1 MRHEYIPLIK
11 KISAV
16 SALLFCCALFTG
28 CRHKDDGYGS
38 GADSESSAAE
48 AAGQAAEGEASE
60 AEGETAAAS
69 GGQVL
74 KVVQPYDPGTFEP
87 GNNDEQS
94 YNRIMVQIYDTLT
107 RFDEN
112 GELQPWLAESWEM
125 VDETHWQFNLRQGV
139 KFSDGSDF
147 TANDVFFTLQHAK
160 EGNLPNAHYN
170 MINID
175 ECSVVD
181 DYTIIIG
188 LDYPCVTLP
197 NHMANGQCVIGS
209 KAAYE
214 EFGGDYLNGAAVGT
228 GAYKLVEYTQGD
240 MIKLTANEY
249 YWNAEE
255 GKPFVKDIE
264 MRVIPSTDA
273 ASTEAKTG
281 TYDIVIGTNGKEYD
295 NIDNLPRVHMEKGS
309 TAKTT
314 YLIFNLNADVV
325 NDINVRRAIA
335 AAIDVDATVK
345 LAYGKIGR
353 PAEAFI
359 TPGILGSNAETYKKY
374 FGEGGDAEA
383 AKALLTEAGYP
394 DGVELEITVASQDT
408 QHCDMAEAIQV
419 QLEDAGISLSI
430 NRMEYVPLHA
440 YLAAGSHQMCIYGFT
455 SNTMEADGFLNQ
467 LQPGADANS
476 RVGYDNQEFFDL
488 YQEGCS
494 TEDREARGQIWEQCL
509 EMLMKDYVAVPLN
522 HQQMFV
528 AVNDRIEGFWIPQ
541 DYEELFYEDFSIKAP
556 PQ

>member
-1 MRHEYIPLIK
+1 MRKTL
-11 KISAV
+11 AM
-16 SALLFCCALFTG
+16 LLAASMVFGLAAC
-28 CRHKDDGYGS
+28 GS
-38 GADSESSAAE
+38 SDTTTEEGAATE
-48 AAGQAAEGEASE
+48 AAGEAAEGEEASE
-60 AEGETAAAS
+60 AEGGSAAAS
-69 GGQVL
+69 GDQVL

-147 TANDVFFTLQHAK
+147 TANDVLFTLQHAK

-281 TYDIVIGTNGKEYD
+281 TYDIVIGTNGREYE
-295 NIDNLPRVHMEKGS
+295 NIDSTPGMSMVMS
-309 TAKTT
+309 PTAKTV
-314 YLIFNLNADVV
+314 YLLLNTKQAPMDNVQV
-325 NDINVRRAIA
+325 REAFARAINVQ
-335 AAIDVDATVK
+335 ATVQ
-345 LAYGKIGR
+345 LAYGSTGS
-353 PAEAFI
+353 PATAFI
-359 TPGILGSNAETYKKY
+359 TPGILGSNAETYKTY

-419 QLEDAGISLSI
+419 QLEDAGIKLNI
-430 NRMEYVPLHA
+430 KKMEYAPMHA
-440 YLAAGSHQMCIYGFT
+440 YLSAGRHQMCIYGFT

-467 LQPGADANS
+467 LQPGSDANS

-488 YQEGCS
+488 YQEGCA

-509 EMLMKDYVAVPLN
+509 EMLMQDYVAIPLN
-522 HQQMFV
+522 HQLMFV

>member
-1 MRHEYIPLIK
+1 MK
-11 KISAV
+11 KTLAILLATATVLGLSACG
-16 SALLFCCALFTG
+16 SSDTAE
-28 CRHKDDGYGS
+28 S
-38 GADSESSAAE
+38 GAATEAE
-48 AAGQAAEGEASE
+48 GTATETEAAAEGDAAE
-60 AEGETAAAS
+60 EGEAGDSAAA
-69 GGQVL
+69 GDTVL

-94 YNRIMVQIYDTLT
+94 YNRIMLQIYDTLT
-107 RFDEN
+107 RFDQN

-147 TANDVFFTLQHAK
+147 TANDVLFTLQHAK
-160 EGNLPNAHYN
+160 ETNLPNAVFN
-170 MINID
+170 MVNID

-181 DYTIIIG
+181 DNTIIIG
-188 LDYPCVTLP
+188 LEYPCMTFP
-197 NHMANGQCVIGS
+197 NHMANNQCVIGS

-214 EFGGDYLNGAAVGT
+214 EFEGDYLNGAAVGT

-249 YWNAEE
+249 YWQE
-255 GKPFVKDIE
+255 GKPYFKDIE

-281 TYDIVIGTNGKEYD
+281 AYDIVIGTNGREYE
-295 NIDNLPRVHMEKGS
+295 NIDSTPGMHMEIGP
-309 TAKTT
+309 TAKTV
-314 YLIFNLNADVV
+314 YLLLNTKKAPMDDVKV
-325 NDINVRRAIA
+325 REAFARAINVQ
-335 AAIDVDATVK
+335 ATVQ
-345 LAYGKIGR
+345 LAYGSVGR

-359 TPGILGSNAETYKKY
+359 TPGILGSNTETYKKY

-383 AKALLTEAGYP
+383 AKALLAEAGYP
-394 DGVELEITVASQDT
+394 DGVELEITVASSDT
-408 QHCDMAEAIQV
+408 QHCDMAEAMQAQV
-419 QLEDAGISLSI
+419 AEAGINLSI
-430 NRMEYVPLHA
+430 NKMEYAPMRE
-440 YLAAGSHQMCIYGFT
+440 YMSSGSHQMCIYGFT
-455 SNTMEADGFLNQ
+455 ATDMEADGFLNQ
-467 LQPGADANS
+467 LQPGSDALN

-541 DYEELFYEDFSIKAP
+541 DYEELFYEELSAK
-556 PQ
+556 